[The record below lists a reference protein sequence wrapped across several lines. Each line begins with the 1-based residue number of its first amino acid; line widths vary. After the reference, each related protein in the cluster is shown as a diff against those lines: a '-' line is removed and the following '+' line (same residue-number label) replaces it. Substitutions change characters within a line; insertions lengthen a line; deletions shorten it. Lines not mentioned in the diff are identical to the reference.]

1 MSFKI
6 LDSYTTCSVWLTFCI
21 VVKKVQW
28 SCTLKFLERRNICIE
43 GTCCFIFLQIRS
55 NILAKENVICE
66 NKAIHSLMRFGL
78 IIIFSPWHLL
88 LTKGF
93 HFFKKN
99 CHEDKIIP
107 EIENTILADIQYMNK
122 YKTFL
127 MKWSLTIISCI
138 TFALK
143 GRIPLLKN
151 DVCFFSCFNHM
162 EGILHTCSHISFQN
176 KYTSTSYFLY
186 YCRMFQSINSQPC
199 QGT

>member
-6 LDSYTTCSVWLTFCI
+6 LDSYTQHAVCDWHFVLLSKRCNDHAHW
-21 VVKKVQW
+21 
-28 SCTLKFLERRNICIE
+28 KFLERINICIK

-55 NILAKENVICE
+55 NILAKENIICE
-66 NKAIHSLMRFGL
+66 NNAIHSLMRFGL

-99 CHEDKIIP
+99 CNEDKIIP

-127 MKWSLTIISCI
+127 MKWSLTIIFLYNMC
-138 TFALK
+138 LK
-143 GRIPLLKN
+143 RK
-151 DVCFFSCFNHM
+151 D
-162 EGILHTCSHISFQN
+162 
-176 KYTSTSYFLY
+176 STS
-186 YCRMFQSINSQPC
+186 
-199 QGT
+199 